1 MHIKNIRNIEVFVD
15 YYNKGQIIYKDGLL
29 FKMVK
34 TFGADNPKWLD
45 KLKPLRMNLGKSND
59 RYYRVSTR
67 RNGEFMS
74 TYEHLVIYAIH
85 YGIESFKQFEAVDHI
100 DGNKLNNRVENLEG
114 VSTEENNIRA
124 KKNGLL
130 RPLRGEDNPNGKLT
144 KGKVSKIR
152 ELYSEKTYTQYQ
164 IADMFGI
171 GQSQVSAIVRKKAW
185 K

>member
-1 MHIKNIRNIEVFVD
+1 MHKKNIKHIEMFVN
-15 YYNKGQIIYKDGLL
+15 YYKQGQITYEDGVL
-29 FKMVK
+29 FKTVK
-34 TFGADNPKWLD
+34 KFVADNPKWLYEPR
-45 KLKPLRMNLGKSND
+45 PLRMNLGKSNN

-67 RNGEFMS
+67 CNGEFMS

-85 YGIESFKQFEAVDHI
+85 HGIEAFNKFEAVDHI
-100 DGNKLNNRVENLEG
+100 DGNKLNNRIENLEG
-114 VSTEENNIRA
+114 VSTKENNIRA
-124 KKNGLL
+124 KENGLL
-130 RPLRGEDNPNGKLT
+130 KPLKGEDNPFSKLT
-144 KGKVSKIR
+144 REEVSKIR